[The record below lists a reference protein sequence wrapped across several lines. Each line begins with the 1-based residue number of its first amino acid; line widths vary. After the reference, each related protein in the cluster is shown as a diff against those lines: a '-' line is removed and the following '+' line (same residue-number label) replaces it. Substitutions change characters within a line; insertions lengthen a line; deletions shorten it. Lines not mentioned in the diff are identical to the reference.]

1 MYRPNLIKLERLL
14 DINVVE
20 ELSREQLDTL
30 EDEVI
35 YIGRVKYQN
44 VWYLVFSNNDK
55 LYRTT
60 LS

>member
-1 MYRPNLIKLERLL
+1 MCKPSLVKLERLL

-44 VWYLVFSNNDK
+44 VWYLVYSNNSK

>member
-1 MYRPNLIKLERLL
+1 MKPQLVKLERLL